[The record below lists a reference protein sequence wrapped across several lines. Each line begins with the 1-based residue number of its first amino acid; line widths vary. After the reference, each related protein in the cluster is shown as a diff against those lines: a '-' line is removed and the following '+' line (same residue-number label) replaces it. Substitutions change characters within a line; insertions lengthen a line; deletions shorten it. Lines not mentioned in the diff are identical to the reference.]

1 MTLKLHYHPLASFCW
16 KVLIAL
22 YEAEIPFEAE
32 LVDLGDE
39 DSRARFFALWP
50 IGKMPVLQDAAR
62 GRVVPETSIIIEYL
76 DLHHGGAML
85 PADPEARLEARLWD
99 RLYDAYVHQPMQRA
113 VAARLGRE
121 PAAWEAVSAQSSAEL
136 AQAYDLIE
144 TALDGRTWAAGEAFS
159 IADCAAA
166 PALFYAATVLPVPE
180 TKVRLS
186 AYFERLAA
194 RPSVARV
201 FAEARPY
208 FHMFPLRDALQ
219 PRFRDGA

>member
-1 MTLKLHYHPLASFCW
+1 MALKLHYHPLASFCW

-22 YEAEIPFEAE
+22 YEADTPFETE

-39 DSRARFFALWP
+39 SSRGRFLALWP
-50 IGKMPVLQDAAR
+50 IGKMPVLEDPAH

-85 PADPEARLEARLWD
+85 PINPEARLEARLWD

-113 VAARLGRE
+113 VAARLGGDA
-121 PAAWEAVSAQSSAEL
+121 AAWEAVSAQSRAEL
-136 AQAYDLIE
+136 ATAYDLIE
-144 TALDGRTWAAGEAFS
+144 RALDGRTWAAGEAFT

-166 PALFYAATVLPVPE
+166 PALFYAATVAPFPE
-180 TKVRLS
+180 ANVRLA
-186 AYFERLAA
+186 AYFERLAV

-208 FHMFPLRDALQ
+208 FHMFPLRDALE
-219 PRFRDGA
+219 PRFRDDA